1 MSFLTVVK
9 GLFSGENGVIK
20 QVGDIADKF
29 ITTKQEKAEFNAQL
43 SQIMHIQEME
53 LIKANN
59 EDVEGARELQKAALN
74 SGDKF
79 SQRFIYFFA
88 GFWSLL
94 AGAFILIILFKEIP
108 ETNTRLIDT
117 ILGFLLGTIIAS
129 IIGFFFGSSKG
140 SHDKN
145 SMIQKK

>member
-1 MSFLTVVK
+1 MNFITAIKS
-9 GLFSGENGVIK
+9 LFSGDKGVIN
-20 QVGDIADKF
+20 QLSDVADRF
-29 ITTKQEKAEFNAQL
+29 ITTKQEKAEFKTEV
-43 SQIMHIQEME
+43 SQIIHAQEME
-53 LIKANN
+53 LIRANN

-79 SQRFIYFFA
+79 AQRFIYYFA
-88 GFWSLL
+88 GFWSAL
-94 AGAFILIILFKEIP
+94 AGAFIIIILFKEIP
-108 ETNTRLIDT
+108 EPNTRLIDT

-145 SMIQKK
+145 SMIQNK